1 LNLVLGDLA
10 NATYT
15 VIPPRFNGGL
25 HNDPAPQ
32 YVAFLSGL
40 AHVTLPNATGEVWIQ
55 GGKYGLLIAVDNA
68 AVSKYG
74 HITTYPS
81 DADTVTLQVP
91 FASGVAPDH
100 TVLHEGPC
108 TWPEMTGI

>member
-1 LNLVLGDLA
+1 MIRRRSKSCMSRYSVEILPCSP
-10 NATYT
+10 YSC
-15 VIPPRFNGGL
+15 R
-25 HNDPAPQ
+25 

-68 AVSKYG
+68 TVSKYG

-91 FASGVAPDH
+91 FASGVAPNH